1 MYHRIIISNFLKTW
15 SLFLNFFHFF
25 IIFSVFRILVISRPF
40 VDPPDPW
47 GTQTFWLWSWIYP
60 RSPWDVS
67 QLQKTASWQLFPM
80 SIVQKPWYGHFHYL
94 GAFSGPLGGRALT
107 WGVLRRLHMV
117 PKFSILAHTSFLLC
131 PSPIVS
137 FAILPMLLSCTVE
150 PRSCEIA
157 YYKNLTLEKQNPNP
171 FIVISLLILSHS

>member
-1 MYHRIIISNFLKTW
+1 MLKNLLLSQNNPENIIFEWFWPFYGLSTIINTRIKTKYCLQMYHRIIISNFLKTW

-67 QLQKTASWQLFPM
+67 QLQKTASWQLFSM
-80 SIVQKPWYGHFHYL
+80 SIVQKPWYGHFHYF
-94 GAFSGPLGGRALT
+94 GAFWGPLGGRAL
-107 WGVLRRLHMV
+107 
-117 PKFSILAHTSFLLC
+117 
-131 PSPIVS
+131 
-137 FAILPMLLSCTVE
+137 
-150 PRSCEIA
+150 
-157 YYKNLTLEKQNPNP
+157 
-171 FIVISLLILSHS
+171 ISLTIKTW